1 MWQLETQLLKARWWC
16 LSAKNQVSNSQNSRN
31 SVSLSDVLY
40 VYIPF
45 AKPNVT
51 LLKSNSEVQRKC
63 NDVVIKFM
71 DEGEVVLEAAYTLFY
86 KQIWGYVKSTMS
98 DRAFY

>member
-1 MWQLETQLLKARWWC
+1 MRLL
-16 LSAKNQVSNSQNSRN
+16 N
-31 SVSLSDVLY
+31 
-40 VYIPF
+40 
-45 AKPNVT
+45 
-51 LLKSNSEVQRKC
+51 SNSEVQRKF

-71 DEGEVVLEAAYTLFY
+71 DEAEVVLEAAYTLFY

>member
-1 MWQLETQLLKARWWC
+1 MTIGNPAFYSTLVMSVSKKIKCQTVRTRET
-16 LSAKNQVSNSQNSRN
+16 V

-45 AKPNVT
+45 AKPNVR
-51 LLKSNSEVQRKC
+51 LLNSNSEVQRKC

-71 DEGEVVLEAAYTLFY
+71 DEAEVVLEAAYTLFY
-86 KQIWGYVKSTMS
+86 KQI
-98 DRAFY
+98 